1 MSEEYIFSFS
11 REAMLKRCLREY
23 YLHAFYAY
31 GEYDVESADRKRNH
45 VHLLKQLKSESLFVE
60 SILSDSIRKIFVD
73 GMTINEFRRS
83 VMNKFFFAKD
93 DMLLGGY
100 EYDHLQNPLLCSFYY
115 EEKSIAEIFSTVL
128 EQTSNWIE
136 DLLNNDL
143 FVTLFKQERQNFYPV
158 DEVPFVFVGKIKV
171 YFPLSGIIKYDGF
184 YYCFNFVRNAEY
196 YQTYAVL
203 HLLYCQQ
210 RLHVS
215 PEFVRHIFLDSENI
229 LTLYTELTEL
239 NISQV
244 LNDIAERSAHHH
256 YIADMLAEIEDP
268 FAVCKADD
276 PATCKN
282 CRFREFCGG

>member
-100 EYDHLQNPLLCSFYY
+100 EYSHDWNRGSAATPCPSWLGNP
-115 EEKSIAEIFSTVL
+115 SIHGA
-128 EQTSNWIE
+128 
-136 DLLNNDL
+136 
-143 FVTLFKQERQNFYPV
+143 
-158 DEVPFVFVGKIKV
+158 
-171 YFPLSGIIKYDGF
+171 PLPWTCPGSSHPQ
-184 YYCFNFVRNAEY
+184 VS
-196 YQTYAVL
+196 L
-203 HLLYCQQ
+203 H
-210 RLHVS
+210 
-215 PEFVRHIFLDSENI
+215 
-229 LTLYTELTEL
+229 
-239 NISQV
+239 
-244 LNDIAERSAHHH
+244 
-256 YIADMLAEIEDP
+256 
-268 FAVCKADD
+268 
-276 PATCKN
+276 
-282 CRFREFCGG
+282 

>member
-1 MSEEYIFSFS
+1 MREEYIFSFS
-11 REAMLKRCLREY
+11 REIMLKRCLREY

-31 GEYDVESADRKRNH
+31 GEYDVESAYKKRNH
-45 VHLLKQLKSESLFVE
+45 VHLLKQLKSEILFVE
-60 SILSDSIRKIFVD
+60 SLLSDSIRKMFVD
-73 GMTINEFRRS
+73 GLEINGFRRS
-83 VMNKFFFAKD
+83 VLNKFFFAKD

-100 EYDHLQNPLLCSFYY
+100 EYDHLQNPLLSSFYY
-115 EEKSIAEIFSTVL
+115 EEKSIAEIFSTVF
-128 EQTSNWIE
+128 ERTSNWV
-136 DLLNNDL
+136 DNLLNNDL

-184 YYCFNFVRNAEY
+184 YYCFNFIRSAEY
-196 YQTYAVL
+196 YETYAVL

-229 LTLYTELTEL
+229 FTLYTELTEL

-244 LNDIAERSAHHH
+244 LNDIAERSASQ
-256 YIADMLAEIEDP
+256 YNIAEILSEIENP
-268 FAVCKADD
+268 FAVCEAYDT
-276 PATCKN
+276 ATCKS